1 MKKLILPC
9 HEIEGHLV
17 PPADKSVSH
26 RAAILNSLAKGEAMI
41 DNFSEGADCK
51 STLNCLKAM
60 GVAAEKLDPIN
71 GEERLRIV
79 SPGLANFMEPS
90 DVLNAQNSGTT
101 MRFLMG
107 LLGSTSFCSVITG
120 DKSLRTRPM
129 KRIVD
134 PLRLMGAQIM
144 GRGNDSLAPL
154 TIRGG
159 DLNGIE
165 YALPVA
171 SAQLK
176 SSLTIAALS
185 ANGETTL
192 HQPAQSRDHTERMLS
207 AMGASIRQEG
217 KTLRITP
224 CQNLNPVNIRVSGDI
239 SSASFWIVA
248 AIAHPKAK
256 IRLDNVGINPTR
268 SGIVDV
274 LQNMGANISLIN
286 VRSEGGEPVSDMI
299 VESSDLV
306 GVDIDKDIIPIIQDE
321 IPILALAACFAKGN
335 TVIRDAE
342 ELRYK
347 ESDRLNTTAVELSK
361 LGAKIKEYP
370 DGLLIEGTGTLSGG
384 SCKAHN
390 DHRIAMMLGIAGLLA
405 KDPVTITGSEVV
417 DISYPHFW
425 SDLENILKV

>member
-26 RAAILNSLAKGEAMI
+26 RAAILNSLAKGETVI

-60 GVAAEKLDPIN
+60 GVVTEKLVSN
-71 GEERLRIV
+71 NCEERLRII
-79 SPGLANFMEPS
+79 SPGLRDFIEPS
-90 DVLNAQNSGTT
+90 DVLNAKNSGTT

-107 LLGSTSFCSVITG
+107 LLASTSFFSVITG

-129 KRIVD
+129 GRIVN
-134 PLRLMGAQIM
+134 PLRLMGTQIM

-159 DLNGIE
+159 DLKGIE
-165 YALPVA
+165 YTMPVA

-176 SSLTIAALS
+176 SSLTIAALF
-185 ANGETTL
+185 ANKETTL

-207 AMGASIRQEG
+207 AMGASITQDG
-217 KTLRITP
+217 NTLKIKP
-224 CQNLNPVNIRVSGDI
+224 CPSLNPVNIRVSGDI

-248 AIAHPKAK
+248 AIAHPNAR

-268 SGIVDV
+268 SGIVNV

-286 VRSEGGEPVSDMI
+286 TRSEGGEPVSDMI
-299 VESSDLV
+299 IESSDLV
-306 GVDIDKDIIPIIQDE
+306 GVDVDKDMIPIIQDE

-335 TVIRDAE
+335 TMIRDAE

-347 ESDRLNTTAVELSK
+347 ESDRLNTTATELSK
-361 LGAKIKEYP
+361 LGARIKEYP
-370 DGLLIEGTGTLSGG
+370 DGLLIQGTGSLNGG

-405 KDPVTITGSEVV
+405 KDPVTLTGSEVV
-417 DISYPHFW
+417 DISYPNFW
-425 SDLENILKV
+425 KDLETISKV